1 MATAATNP
9 KQEAHELIER
19 ISTAQA
25 SAVVTLI
32 TTMLDPVDRA
42 IANAPFEDE
51 PISDEENRAVA
62 ASKAWLAE
70 HPGEGIPHE
79 EMLASSASTPKT
91 STADRLPHVKK
102 IIFTPAARA
111 DVRRIDRDTAM
122 RILTALD
129 RFARTGEG
137 DIKKLEGNTNDLRLR
152 VGDYRVRFIEN
163 PPGTLYIH
171 AVLHRSEAYR

>member
-1 MATAATNP
+1 
-9 KQEAHELIER
+9 
-19 ISTAQA
+19 
-25 SAVVTLI
+25 
-32 TTMLDPVDRA
+32 
-42 IANAPFEDE
+42 
-51 PISDEENRAVA
+51 
-62 ASKAWLAE
+62 
-70 HPGEGIPHE
+70 
-79 EMLASSASTPKT
+79 
-91 STADRLPHVKK
+91 VKK

-111 DVRRIDRDTAM
+111 DVRRLDRETAM

-129 RFARTGEG
+129 RLARTGEV